1 MSIDTSKLWMI
12 SVQDDEDI
20 RWIRSPFNDEI
31 MMRDFLNR
39 YINDKRYSELEI
51 FTERTLDI
59 KLDVVIDK
67 ETNEVK
73 TLTLREILFDRGY
86 QETSDFYHECE
97 DFRNSL
103 YESKFEVTEE
113 SE

>member
-1 MSIDTSKLWMI
+1 MSVDTSKLWMI

-31 MMRDFLNR
+31 MMRGFINR
-39 YINDKRYSELEI
+39 YINDKRYSELEV

-73 TLTLREILFDRGY
+73 TLTLREILFDRRY
-86 QETSDFYHECE
+86 QETSDFYHKDE

-103 YESKFEVTEE
+103 YKSRFEKIEE

>member
-1 MSIDTSKLWMI
+1 MNVDTSKLWMI
-12 SVQDDEDI
+12 SVQDDKDI

-31 MMRDFLNR
+31 MMRGYINR
-39 YINDKRYSELEI
+39 YINDKRYSELEV

-59 KLDVVIDK
+59 KLDVVINK

-73 TLTLREILFDRGY
+73 TLTLREILFDRRY

-97 DFRNSL
+97 DFRKSL
-103 YESKFEVTEE
+103 YKS
-113 SE
+113 